1 MLREPPITNTTSQH
15 SGSSAQPLAHE
26 SLEIVGT
33 GGISGMLEAVFPW
46 AASCSVHIGTGLIL
60 MFAIYAARADTA
72 EDDRPGVQPIMF
84 NGGVAVTTPDPIRGT
99 GLGDDPSRQALQNKF
114 PNEGD
119 PTGWALDK
127 GPDEIAKG
135 LGSGAGSGD
144 VLTDMIVGGSGGN
157 INGKGNG
164 NGGNRNGG
172 ILAPYGD
179 GLGGGNG
186 RIPTFFPT
194 PARESKI
201 VYILDHSGSM
211 VDNFDFLRQQTL
223 RSVENLIP
231 LQSFAVI
238 MYAED
243 ITVLGADRVV
253 PATKANKEL
262 LRTQMDKIRAAGF
275 NDDQLEPYE
284 KAFRK
289 AFAMKPDQIFFLTD
303 GAFDPKLAEIVTTL
317 NKDQKVSISTL
328 AFIKED
334 PRYNEQLHKMA
345 DENHG
350 TYRLVKAKDLN

>member
-1 MLREPPITNTTSQH
+1 MLREPSITTATSQH

-26 SLEIVGT
+26 SLTIVGS

-72 EDDRPGVQPIMF
+72 EDERTAVAPIMF
-84 NGGVAVTTPDPIRGT
+84 NGGVQVTTPDLVRGT
-99 GLGDDPSRQALQNKF
+99 GLGDDASRQALQNKF
-114 PNEGD
+114 PNEGN
-119 PTGWALDK
+119 PNGWASEK
-127 GPDEIAKG
+127 GADEIAKA
-135 LGSGAGSGD
+135 LGTGAGSGD
-144 VLTDMIVGGSGGN
+144 QITDMIAGGSGGN

-164 NGGNRNGG
+164 NGGGRGG
-172 ILAPYGD
+172 ILAPYGEPD
-179 GLGGGNG
+179 GGNN
-186 RIPTFFPT
+186 RIPTIYPA
-194 PARESKI
+194 PAREGKI

-223 RSVENLIP
+223 KSVENLIP

-243 ITVLGADRVV
+243 ITVLGPDRVV
-253 PATKANKEL
+253 PAVKANKEM
-262 LRTQMDKIRAAGF
+262 LRTRMDQVRAAGF

-334 PRYNEQLHKMA
+334 PRYNEQLHMMA
-345 DENHG
+345 DENRG